1 MASSQT
7 YTGNG
12 NTLSY
17 SITFPLINTSDVKV
31 SVAGTTQTSPSEYT
45 ITGTTVTMASAPAN
59 AAEVKIWRSTDISRL
74 THLYSAGS
82 SITAD
87 SLNDNLRQLLYAIE
101 ESKNDTLATGSVTFS
116 ATPKAHIL
124 ATSDTSWTIQD
135 NVIDADM
142 LVDNS
147 ITAQELANNSVG
159 AGELANNS
167 VDTAAIVD
175 DSVTTVKILNDNVT
189 YAKIQDIGTANR
201 VLGRAT
207 TGEVQEVQVA
217 TDMIADDAVTYPKLQ
232 NLATANRVLGG
243 TAAGVISEVQVGTD
257 MIADGAVTQAKLGP
271 SRLFGQYAI
280 LEDRRTHGVAGDNLT
295 HDAWNVRTLNNEYF
309 DTGNIVTL
317 NNNQFTLGAGTYVVK
332 WVSTFLRLDGII
344 TRLRDVTN
352 TATINVSINQFSQ
365 NGSGNYSSIS
375 SHGFARFTITG
386 DTVYQLEYYAGNTDL
401 GGTGG
406 GGNQPADAEE
416 EELYTILEIW
426 REF

>member
-1 MASSQT
+1 MATSQT

-17 SITFPLINTSDVKV
+17 SITFPFINTSDVKV

-167 VDTAAIVD
+167 VITDKITDAN
-175 DSVTTVKILNDNVT
+175 VTT
-189 YAKIQDIGTANR
+189 AKIAADA
-201 VLGRAT
+201 V
-207 TGEVQEVQVA
+207 TGAKIADDAINSEHY
-217 TDMIADDAVTYPKLQ
+217 TDASIDTQHIADDAVTYPKLQ

-365 NGSGNYSSIS
+365 NGGGNYSSIS